1 MADGIY
7 TALSGA
13 LAQQHQLDTIANNV
27 ANASTAGFRGDRAVF
42 SELVAG
48 AQNSREPID
57 PRQPAPKT
65 VDKFVQV
72 EMNQLDMQAG
82 VLRKTGNTLD
92 LGLQGDGFF
101 VVRTPQGDRLT
112 RSGNFMLQENGELST
127 VDGNPVLGEGNLPII
142 IPRNTK
148 NIEVRRDGT
157 IRADDTDVGLLA
169 LKTVK
174 NQNALLREGTTTYA
188 VKDGTEIEQAE
199 YVDVIQGHLEA
210 SNVNPV
216 NGLNELITVNRTFDA
231 LQRVIQS
238 FQEIDQRTARDVGS
252 RSG

>member
-7 TALSGA
+7 TALSGS
-13 LAQQHQLDTIANNV
+13 LAQQHQLDTVANNV

-42 SELVAG
+42 GELVAG
-48 AQNSREPID
+48 AQKAQRID
-57 PRQPAPKT
+57 PRQPAPKE
-65 VDKFVQV
+65 DNKFVRV
-72 EMNQLDMQAG
+72 DMNQLDMTAG
-82 VLRKTGNTLD
+82 VLRKTGNALD
-92 LGLQGDGFF
+92 VGLQGDGFF

-112 RSGNFMLQENGELST
+112 RSGNFMLREDGGLST
-127 VDGNPVLGEGNLPII
+127 TDGNPVVGDSNLPIVL
-142 IPRNTK
+142 PRNAK
-148 NIEVRRDGT
+148 NIEIRPDGT
-157 IRADDTDVGLLA
+157 IRADDQDVARLA

-174 NQNALLREGTTTYA
+174 DPNALLREGTTTYT
-188 VKDGTEIEQAE
+188 VQPGTQVEQAQF
-199 YVDVIQGHLEA
+199 VDVVQGHLEA

-216 NGLNELITVNRTFDA
+216 SGLNELITVNRSFDA